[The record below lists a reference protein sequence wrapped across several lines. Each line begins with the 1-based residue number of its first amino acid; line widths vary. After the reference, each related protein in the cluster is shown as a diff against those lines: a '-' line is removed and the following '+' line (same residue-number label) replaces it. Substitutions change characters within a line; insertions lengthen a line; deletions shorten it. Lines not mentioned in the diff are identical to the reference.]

1 MTGLWADVKFFAK
14 SLIYKGIIPQSYSD
28 IPQLSGCKSLKP
40 IGSQRFL
47 VSVVLECFRYTL
59 KILHLPWYRGSGG
72 LSSPKQWNNWP
83 AA

>member
-47 VSVVLECFRYTL
+47 VSVVLERLRHTL
-59 KILHLPWYRGSGG
+59 KFFTPTMVQGFRGSVK
-72 LSSPKQWNNWP
+72 PKTVE
-83 AA
+83 

>member
-40 IGSQRFL
+40 IGS
-47 VSVVLECFRYTL
+47 
-59 KILHLPWYRGSGG
+59 
-72 LSSPKQWNNWP
+72 
-83 AA
+83 